1 MLHSS
6 SKQHQQRDM
15 GLLTVCAALQVGEHD
30 GCGPGNYAAS
40 GFSYIPETFMA
51 ERIGVYNICWR
62 DMGVPTL
69 DKMMDIVQVRG
80 MSVCGTCQSTE
91 GGLQSL

>member
-1 MLHSS
+1 LLHS
-6 SKQHQQRDM
+6 
-15 GLLTVCAALQVGEHD
+15 ALQVGEHD
-30 GCGPGNYAAS
+30 GCGPGNHAAS

-69 DKMMDIVQVRG
+69 DKMMDIVQVRC
-80 MSVCGTCQSTE
+80 MPSCATWQSTE
-91 GGLQSL
+91 GARNSAYAPVHAFAYKYD